1 MLVLEEG
8 AHRHASHLEQANC
21 LPRVHG
27 SALFTRGK
35 TEALAVT
42 MVATLCE
49 FHLAGRI
56 SYPRVHTLEYRK

>member
-1 MLVLEEG
+1 MSG
-8 AHRHASHLEQANC
+8 GHRHASHLEQANC
-21 LPRVHG
+21 LPRVHE

-35 TEALAVT
+35 TQALAVT